1 MFKELSKNKIKSVL
15 HDPLTNAN
23 DNNKHGISNQL
34 PEFKKFDLVLFCV
47 KHNFYN
53 KINLK
58 NFKKKPIYFDLNCV
72 LDKRQINFLV
82 RIILK

>member
-1 MFKELSKNKIKSVL
+1 MILLLMLMITIN
-15 HDPLTNAN
+15 T
-23 DNNKHGISNQL
+23 GYQISCK
-34 PEFKKFDLVLFCV
+34 FKKFDLILFCV

-82 RIILK
+82 RNNFKIEVLGGK

>member
-1 MFKELSKNKIKSVL
+1 MILLLMLMITINR
-15 HDPLTNAN
+15 
-23 DNNKHGISNQL
+23 ISNQL
-34 PEFKKFDLVLFCV
+34 PEFKKFDLILFCV

-82 RIILK
+82 RNNFKIEVLGGK